1 MGLLTLTSDFCVLD
15 CKQFVSLCCSSDRT
29 MQEIVYKLVPG
40 LQERKCC
47 RTMSILGYTS
57 STWLLMEPREK
68 CVGNLETL
76 EIKL

>member
-1 MGLLTLTSDFCVLD
+1 
-15 CKQFVSLCCSSDRT
+15 

-47 RTMSILGYTS
+47 RTMSTLCYPS

-68 CVGNLETL
+68 CVENLETV